1 MNMLPE
7 NETYATDLLR
17 WKTATKKSR
26 SVSAREKLYV
36 DAALAA
42 RKLCSQLGV
51 APERLKPVLF
61 VTSRAFSHYTRMAQT
76 LKDQPESFYRLA
88 LLRVAADAIT
98 RKCGD
103 PELAQVWWK
112 SPNLG
117 APFSGHTPFAYVAQP
132 EPTALFTANRAI
144 LGMP

>member
-1 MNMLPE
+1 MNMLAG
-7 NETYATDLLR
+7 NEMYAADLLR

-26 SVSAREKLYV
+26 SVSAQEKLYV
-36 DAALAA
+36 DAAMGA
-42 RKLCSQLGV
+42 RALCSQLGV
-51 APERLKPVLF
+51 APERLKPVLL
-61 VTSRAFSHYTRMAQT
+61 VTSRSFSHYTRMAQT
-76 LKDQPESFYRLA
+76 LKEQPESFYRLA
-88 LLRVAADAIT
+88 LLRTAADAIT

-103 PELAQVWWK
+103 PALAQVWWK

-117 APFSGHTPFAYVAQP
+117 EPFSGRAPFAYVAQS